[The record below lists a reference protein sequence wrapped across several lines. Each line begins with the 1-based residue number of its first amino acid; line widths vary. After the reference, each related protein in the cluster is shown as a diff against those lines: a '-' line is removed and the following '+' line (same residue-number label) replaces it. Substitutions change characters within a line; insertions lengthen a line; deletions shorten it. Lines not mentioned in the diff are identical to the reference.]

1 MAAGAM
7 ILILKVRV
15 NFMTRRFFIR
25 RRPRPRPWLRA
36 AIGLALVAGL
46 FGVPGCAG
54 WETTSAPVLNQ
65 ADAARLSA
73 RGQPTTVAE
82 LTEGRSLFVAR
93 CAACHRLPRP
103 ADVSA
108 DKWPT
113 FIDEMA
119 ARSKLAPPQAGAVLR
134 YLLAASDA
142 PPRP

>member
-1 MAAGAM
+1 M
-7 ILILKVRV
+7 
-15 NFMTRRFFIR
+15 
-25 RRPRPRPWLRA
+25 
-36 AIGLALVAGL
+36 
-46 FGVPGCAG
+46 
-54 WETTSAPVLNQ
+54 NQ

-82 LTEGRSLFVAR
+82 LAEGRTLFVAR

-103 ADVSA
+103 TDVSA
-108 DKWPT
+108 DKWPS
-113 FIDEMA
+113 FVDEMA